1 MKKVELSIDML
12 NKIFG
17 YMSKKPYEEV
27 FAIIED
33 LKKEIDAF
41 NMKIASKENEDGN
54 NNGNETSGA

>member
-27 FAIIED
+27 FSIIED

-41 NMKIASKENEDGN
+41 NMKIASKENENGN
-54 NNGNETSGA
+54 DNGNETSGA